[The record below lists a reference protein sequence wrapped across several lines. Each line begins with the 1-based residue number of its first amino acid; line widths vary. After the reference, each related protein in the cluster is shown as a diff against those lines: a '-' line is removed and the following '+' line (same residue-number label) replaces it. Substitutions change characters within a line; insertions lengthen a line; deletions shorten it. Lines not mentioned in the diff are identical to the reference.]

1 VKAFI
6 DRYRRSV
13 RVRVRDQPQIMVK
26 VGTEDM
32 EPSKIA
38 ENAVAVL
45 EEVARKYGWDKL
57 KEVELK
63 LTMSPPIKVNI
74 TAQ

>member
-1 VKAFI
+1 
-6 DRYRRSV
+6 
-13 RVRVRDQPQIMVK
+13 
-26 VGTEDM
+26 M
-32 EPSKIA
+32 EPNKIA
-38 ENAVAVL
+38 ENAVTVL